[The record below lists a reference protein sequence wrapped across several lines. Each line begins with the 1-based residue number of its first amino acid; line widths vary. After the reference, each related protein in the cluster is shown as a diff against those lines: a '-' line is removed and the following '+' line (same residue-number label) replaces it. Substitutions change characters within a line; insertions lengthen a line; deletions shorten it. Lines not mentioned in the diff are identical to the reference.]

1 MMIPLLLC
9 IFEMLIVS
17 LNCPPFYQVFFT
29 KFFPQFLLR
38 FVEILRISIT
48 YTMATLSLHRN
59 GHRKN
64 VESTHEIQ
72 QIFIETRRT
81 TCNYITNYNDH
92 VSKV

>member
-1 MMIPLLLC
+1 LPTDLS
-9 IFEMLIVS
+9 V
-17 LNCPPFYQVFFT
+17 
-29 KFFPQFLLR
+29 KFFFHECNPQFLLR
-38 FVEILRISIT
+38 FVETLRISGII

-81 TCNYITNYNDH
+81 TCNYITNYNYH